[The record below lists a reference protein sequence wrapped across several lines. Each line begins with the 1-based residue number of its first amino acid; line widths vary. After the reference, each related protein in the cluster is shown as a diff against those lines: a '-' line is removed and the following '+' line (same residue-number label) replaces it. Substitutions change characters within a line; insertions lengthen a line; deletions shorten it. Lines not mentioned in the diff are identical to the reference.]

1 MKPDVSRV
9 LDVCALQLLGEV
21 SPGVQPA
28 YRQASVMATAVLLTS
43 IREELDRVAERRVD
57 ENRALQALFERAL
70 PALEDAGLRERLA
83 AAAAAP
89 EPGLRIA
96 ELDRRNDD
104 LRALLVE
111 LHAHVETLDSAEARR
126 VEDEIWQ
133 ELAASTERRRLSL
146 GMF

>member
-9 LDVCALQLLGEV
+9 LEVSAIQLMGEV
-21 SPGVQPA
+21 SPAVQPA
-28 YRQASVMATAVLLTS
+28 YRQASVVATAVILTNV
-43 IREELDRVAERRVD
+43 REEFDRVAERRVE
-57 ENRALQALFERAL
+57 ENRALQALFERAQ
-70 PALEDAGLRERLA
+70 PALEDAALRERLA

-89 EPGLRIA
+89 EPGLRISQ
-96 ELDRRNDD
+96 LDRRNDD

-111 LHAHVETLDSAEARR
+111 LHAHVEALGTPEARR

>member
-21 SPGVQPA
+21 SPSVQPA

-43 IREELDRVAERRVD
+43 IREDFDRGAERRVD
-57 ENRALQALFERAL
+57 ENRAVQALFGRAL
-70 PALEDAGLRERLA
+70 SAVEDVALRERLA

-89 EPGLRIA
+89 EPGLRISA
-96 ELDRRNDD
+96 LDRRNGD

-111 LHAHVETLDSAEARR
+111 LHAHVEALDSAEARR